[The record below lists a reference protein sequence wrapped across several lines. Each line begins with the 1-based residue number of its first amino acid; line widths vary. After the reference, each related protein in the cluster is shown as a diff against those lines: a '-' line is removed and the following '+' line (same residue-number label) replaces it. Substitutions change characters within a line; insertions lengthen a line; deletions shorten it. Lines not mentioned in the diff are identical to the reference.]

1 MQGLRIQSAPQ
12 RFLPEIK
19 TVNEVNELTC
29 FSVMA
34 RRPLGHPF
42 LPPISIAS
50 TAIIGVAAFAF
61 LIAAG
66 PHRPPTPAEPPST
79 PPAEPPAAAEE
90 ILLAGSH
97 AEWTAEWAG
106 VYRRTKMHNGAPYY
120 SKSGDDSRVV
130 WRQKAAHGGGFLWHV
145 GHPADVAQGEAVI
158 AADDGGAASPDL
170 VSSGWRA
177 VEGPAQLTPLL
188 AETQA
193 PPRPECDAAPS
204 HRSRHLAAFLPP
216 PVCRPSAGLR
226 LPLGVHT
233 PADGSAAANSVL
245 FTRRDCDDQARAR
258 RGSVAGWMAWRVR
271 LAPRSARQ
279 RLADL

>member
-1 MQGLRIQSAPQ
+1 
-12 RFLPEIK
+12 
-19 TVNEVNELTC
+19 
-29 FSVMA
+29 MA
-34 RRPLGHPF
+34 RRPLGLPF
-42 LPPISIAS
+42 LLPAISIAS
-50 TAIIGVAAFAF
+50 TAVIGVAAFAF
-61 LIAAG
+61 LIA

-79 PPAEPPAAAEE
+79 PPAEPPAAAE

-106 VYRRTKMHNGAPYY
+106 VYRRTNTHNGAPYY

-188 AETQA
+188 AE
-193 PPRPECDAAPS
+193 P
-204 HRSRHLAAFLPP
+204 
-216 PVCRPSAGLR
+216 
-226 LPLGVHT
+226 
-233 PADGSAAANSVL
+233 
-245 FTRRDCDDQARAR
+245 
-258 RGSVAGWMAWRVR
+258 
-271 LAPRSARQ
+271 
-279 RLADL
+279 